1 MVAVVV
7 LVARVSTADEL
18 WRWTD
23 ADGVV
28 RYTNDPAIIPPAF
41 RARASGVGTPQA
53 RAPESA
59 GRAESIVLPF
69 TSGGPITTTAHLN
82 GVGLVL
88 MVDTGADRTMIAPAA
103 VARAGLDP
111 LTGREVRIIGV
122 AGGARARELTVERL
136 DVAGARM
143 GPVAV
148 VVHDA
153 GVPGI
158 DGLLGRDVLDYFTLT
173 VDGGAGRVILTPR

>member
-1 MVAVVV
+1 VAAVV
-7 LVARVSTADEL
+7 LLARASVAAEL

-28 RYTNDPAIIPPAF
+28 RYTNDPAIIPLAF
-41 RARASGVGTPQA
+41 RAHASDIGTPQA
-53 RAPESA
+53 RSPESPL
-59 GRAESIVLPF
+59 RAESIVLPF
-69 TSGGPITTTAHLN
+69 TSGGPITAAAHLN
-82 GVGLVL
+82 GVALVL

-111 LTGREVRIIGV
+111 SAGREVRIVGV

-136 DVAGARM
+136 DIAGARM
-143 GPVAV
+143 GPLAV